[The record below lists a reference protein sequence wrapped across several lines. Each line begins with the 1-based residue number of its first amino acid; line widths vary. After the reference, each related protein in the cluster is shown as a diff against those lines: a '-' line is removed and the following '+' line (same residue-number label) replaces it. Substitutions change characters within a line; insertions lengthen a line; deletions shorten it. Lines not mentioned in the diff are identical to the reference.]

1 MLARKGDLDR
11 NLEVE
16 DDDAGA
22 VEQMMKKF
30 LVGLLVVVIVG
41 GAGIF
46 VFRGPLIDAL
56 TELATADMFVAAD
69 SDSYDPGLP
78 VGARLPALLA
88 LHEGDQVV
96 NLTSFAGSKGIVLYA
111 VRSVDW

>member
-1 MLARKGDLDR
+1 
-11 NLEVE
+11 
-16 DDDAGA
+16 
-22 VEQMMKKF
+22 MKKF

-46 VFRGPLIDAL
+46 VFRGPLIEIL
-56 TELATADMFVAAD
+56 TERLTADMFVAVD

-78 VGARLPALLA
+78 VGAPLPALRA
-88 LHEGDQVV
+88 LHNGEEVV
-96 NLTSFAGSKGIVLYA
+96 DLTPFSGRNGTVLYA